1 MRSHPQGSFSRWL
14 SLFLCN
20 ILTALTAAT
29 FAIAYIMTKFT
40 EPVRLGVT
48 LLVVPKLAKWL
59 GYRKAVQEEKKEK
72 AKIVKEQGKENA
84 KHENK

>member
-1 MRSHPQGSFSRWL
+1 
-14 SLFLCN
+14 
-20 ILTALTAAT
+20 
-29 FAIAYIMTKFT
+29 MTKFT

-72 AKIVKEQGKENA
+72 AKIVKEQGKEKW